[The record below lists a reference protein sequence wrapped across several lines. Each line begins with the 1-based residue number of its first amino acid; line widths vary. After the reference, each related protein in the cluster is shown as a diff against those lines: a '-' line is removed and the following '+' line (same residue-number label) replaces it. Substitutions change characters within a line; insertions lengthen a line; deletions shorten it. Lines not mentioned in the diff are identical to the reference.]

1 MQQTASVPSATEA
14 PSTATPAAGLQ
25 RAEVESALKS
35 LAKAIARDVSARIP
49 DRHVRA
55 AVRTDCYNRMVTV
68 LQNMEGRQTVLRAR
82 YQRTQVAL
90 AAVSALLVA
99 AVALSLAF

>member
-1 MQQTASVPSATEA
+1 MQETASVSSATDA
-14 PSTATPAAGLQ
+14 ASAAGSP

-35 LAKAIARDVSARIP
+35 LAKAMARDISARIP

-68 LQNMEGRQTVLRAR
+68 LQNMEGRQAVLRAR

-90 AAVSALLVA
+90 AAVSALLIA